1 MSKSKMPEEEMN
13 DRYLWDGSGKPD
25 AELLRLE
32 KVLTQL
38 RHKGEAPVF
47 PMVISAKEE
56 KFSLG
61 FLQMLWPRRF
71 AAIAAMVLL
80 ALVTGVLISRPPSLT
95 APRPGWEVEQVAGAP
110 TIGADTINQANK
122 KGKLEI
128 GQLLVTNA
136 DSRASINVGGVGQ
149 VDVDP
154 GSRVRLLQTSR
165 DRKRISLEEGT
176 IHAAIWAPPGEFVV
190 DTPSAVAVDLG
201 CVYTLHVN
209 ADGSGVLRTT
219 LGWVGFHLNGRDSFI
234 PAGAMCPTRP
244 KLGPGTPYFEDAPPS
259 FRTALS
265 QLDFENQSAA
275 ARAAALGIVLS
286 QARKGDALSLWHL
299 LSRTTGAER
308 EQVFNRL
315 AELLPPSAGITRE
328 GILRLDRKQ
337 LDLWWNQ
344 LDVGDIS
351 IWRFWEQSNQPV
363 ATSSA
368 RPQYF
373 EKKQALAKPA
383 R

>member
-1 MSKSKMPEEEMN
+1 MSKGKMPEEEMN
-13 DRYLWDGSGKPD
+13 NYLWDGSGEPD
-25 AELLRLE
+25 AEVLRLE

-38 RHKGEAPVF
+38 RHKGDAPVF
-47 PMVISAKEE
+47 PAVIHTDEE
-56 KFSLG
+56 KSLLG
-61 FLQMLWPRRF
+61 FLQVLWPRRF
-71 AAIAAMVLL
+71 AAVAAM
-80 ALVTGVLISRPPSLT
+80 AFLVAVSGVLVFRPPVPT
-95 APRPGWEVEQVAGAP
+95 APRPGWEVARVEGAP
-110 TIGADTINQANK
+110 TVGTHTINETNK
-122 KGKLEI
+122 NGKLEV
-128 GQLLVTNA
+128 GQLLVTNG
-136 DSRASINVGGVGQ
+136 DSRASINVAGIGQ

-219 LGWVGFHLNGRDSFI
+219 LGWVGFHLNGRESFI

-244 KLGPGTPYFEDAPPS
+244 KLGPGTPYFEDAS
-259 FRTALS
+259 ESLRAALA
-265 QLDFENQSAA
+265 QLDFEAQSPV
-275 ARAAALGIVLS
+275 ARAAALRTALS

-299 LSRTTGAER
+299 LARTSGAER
-308 EQVFNRL
+308 ELVFNRFAAL
-315 AELLPPSAGITRE
+315 MPPPAGVTRE
-328 GILRLDRKQ
+328 GILRLDRQ
-337 LDLWWNQ
+337 QMDLWWNQ

-351 IWRFWEQSNQPV
+351 IWRFWEQSEQPGN
-363 ATSSA
+363 SSA
-368 RPQYF
+368 SQVQSIQ
-373 EKKQALAKPA
+373 KKQAMLKQS

>member
-47 PMVISAKEE
+47 PTVISAKEE

-110 TIGADTINQANK
+110 TIGAGSINQANK

-275 ARAAALGIVLS
+275 SRAAALGIVLS

-363 ATSSA
+363 ATSSS